1 MGQVGPQLA
10 KQFLR
15 GVSHHPAES
24 RIHLHVA
31 PIQPGDANTGWCILE
46 DRAEALFAL
55 AQRFLGAPALGD
67 VRAEADVPH
76 VFAGRRKARFGV
88 GAHETPFAIG
98 PANARFG
105 TEGSVL
111 PYRAAERIDE
121 SRRIGGMNKLVPFA
135 ALHLLAG
142 HAAEFSVFP
151 VDEPNFSVNAGDPQQ
166 RWAAVGHGAEAFF
179 TLAQRLLGV
188 PAL

>member
-1 MGQVGPQLA
+1 M
-10 KQFLR
+10 
-15 GVSHHPAES
+15 
-24 RIHLHVA
+24 
-31 PIQPGDANTGWCILE
+31 
-46 DRAEALFAL
+46 
-55 AQRFLGAPALGD
+55 
-67 VRAEADVPH
+67 PH

-188 PAL
+188 PALRDVFHMNDRAERAAVGGSQQRDPHMAPDNPSVAADVAPFALRRTGTAFP